1 MKAERSM
8 RILAVIETGGPGG
21 AETVFVQLA
30 TGLRA
35 RGYEVHC
42 ITGRGSW
49 LPAEMARQGFEVTH
63 PHGGGG
69 FNVSFLR
76 QLIRQVREKRIEL
89 IHAHLFDGAVYAS
102 LAAAITGIP
111 CVVTLHGQ
119 VDIASDNWKSGLKKW
134 LLERTASRVVTV
146 SQALREDISP
156 ALHPRNGPIE
166 VIENGVP
173 DRFADLAKGAKDSG
187 KFTIL
192 TVGNIRPAK
201 DYATALRAAAGL
213 RDAGFEFR
221 WLIAGQPDHAGLYEM
236 LLEQREALKL
246 AEYVS
251 FLGFVADP
259 VHLYADADAFVL
271 TSSSEG
277 FSLVLV
283 EAMLAELAIV
293 ATACGGPQNIIRDG
307 NTGLLAEVGNEGDI
321 ARKVLQIANSPELK
335 VQIGKAARQNAL
347 QRFALES
354 TLARYEALYK
364 NCLMRAPL
372 LASKDI
378 RGS

>member
-1 MKAERSM
+1 M
-8 RILAVIETGGPGG
+8 
-21 AETVFVQLA
+21 
-30 TGLRA
+30 
-35 RGYEVHC
+35 
-42 ITGRGSW
+42 
-49 LPAEMARQGFEVTH
+49 
-63 PHGGGG
+63 
-69 FNVSFLR
+69 
-76 QLIRQVREKRIEL
+76 
-89 IHAHLFDGAVYAS
+89 
-102 LAAAITGIP
+102 
-111 CVVTLHGQ
+111 VTLHGQ

>member
-1 MKAERSM
+1 M

-30 TGLRA
+30 TELRA
-35 RGYEVHC
+35 RGHEVHC

-49 LPAEMARQGFEVTH
+49 LPGEMARQGFEVAH
-63 PHGGGG
+63 PDGGGG
-69 FNVSFLR
+69 FNVAFLR

-119 VDIASDNWKSGLKKW
+119 VDMAARNWRSGLKTW

-146 SQALREDISP
+146 SQALREDIGV

-173 DRFADLAKGAKDSG
+173 DRFADLAKATKDSG

-221 WLIAGQPDHAGLYEM
+221 WLIAGQPDRAGLYEM

-246 AEYVS
+246 AECVS

-259 VHLYADADAFVL
+259 AHLYADADAFVL

-283 EAMLAELAIV
+283 EAMLAELPIV
-293 ATACGGPQNIIRDG
+293 ATACGGPQNIIKDG
-307 NTGLLAEVGNEGDI
+307 ATGMLATVKDEREIACRILELAHAPALRLKLAE
-321 ARKVLQIANSPELK
+321 
-335 VQIGKAARQNAL
+335 AAR
-347 QRFALES
+347 RDALERFS
-354 TLARYEALYK
+354 LRTTVDRYENLYAD
-364 NCLMRAPL
+364 CLAFQ
-372 LASKDI
+372 KDS
-378 RGS
+378 RS